1 MEIKIEMTVSEQRFG
16 TGFNTN
22 QFKLRTKLKLYQQLQ
37 QYIICVAR
45 LADRLKALKITD
57 RVEWCG
63 FINKYRRLF
72 MKDIDSNNIYQDV
85 EEISKL
91 VFLTPNKQNFY
102 ECERFA
108 SPSEMDV
115 ESKN

>member
-1 MEIKIEMTVSEQRFG
+1 MEIKIEMTVSDQRFG
-16 TGFNTN
+16 AGFNTN
-22 QFKLRTKLKLYQQLQ
+22 QFELRAKLKLYQQLQ
-37 QYIICVAR
+37 QYILCAAR

-85 EEISKL
+85 ENVLKR
-91 VFLTPNKQNFY
+91 VHLTPDKQNFY
-102 ECERFA
+102 GCIEF
-108 SPSEMDV
+108 
-115 ESKN
+115 